1 MHVMTKSIRTAEFGI
16 QMYKGLVFNLA
27 QHPTHSS
34 DFILQKT
41 LNSLPMRIDG
51 KEVQKIM
58 SNSRAAYKNEEINYR
73 IQNYSREDL

>member
-1 MHVMTKSIRTAEFGI
+1 MHVMTKSIRTALGI

-41 LNSLPMRIDG
+41 LNSIPMKIDE
-51 KEVQKIM
+51 KEVQKIL
-58 SNSRAAYKNEEINYR
+58 SNSRAAYKNEEINY
-73 IQNYSREDL
+73 ITQNYSRRVL

>member
-1 MHVMTKSIRTAEFGI
+1 MYTMTKSIRTALGI

-41 LNSLPMRIDG
+41 LNSMPMKIDG
-51 KEVQKIM
+51 KEVQKIL
-58 SNSRAAYKNEEINYR
+58 SNSRAAYKNEEINYST
-73 IQNYSREDL
+73 QNYSRKDL